1 MSDTPE
7 DQPTRPISVA
17 ELLARH
23 GNIGS
28 PPVTGRK
35 RRRRGNADAVS
46 VAELTGEIPVIRD
59 TDEAPAEPGDT
70 AEAPEKESRHA
81 SDAESRE
88 TETPDRDEADR
99 DQADHDQVDRD
110 DAAAAARP
118 AATDRRD
125 DPVRFSEPQPRWPQS
140 APHTPAKTGPQRS
153 PHPLPDR
160 KADQRF
166 DDEEDDAVADSDAEQ
181 MSPDP
186 VDVFPAVSMA
196 DLGLGADT
204 DEDLS
209 VDDEHT
215 DTEEAEAPARPAKR
229 GLLGGLRSRFARG
242 AGRDADS
249 DNATLR
255 EDPAP
260 TVDDSDE
267 DPDTRHAA
275 IAVDTDED
283 RDFEDLKDAEDAED
297 AEDSGDAADAEDS
310 GDVEDGLW
318 EDEHQPESLVTRT
331 VRGIWVV
338 VQSLLA
344 VAFGAGLFIAFDQ
357 LWRWNS
363 VVALVLTALVT
374 LGLVGAVQAVR
385 KTADITST
393 LIAVAVGLLV
403 TLGPLVLWLSG

>member
-59 TDEAPAEPGDT
+59 PDDPEAPDDAETAEDAVEDAVEEGAEETPADEA
-70 AEAPEKESRHA
+70 AP
-81 SDAESRE
+81 
-88 TETPDRDEADR
+88 
-99 DQADHDQVDRD
+99 
-110 DAAAAARP
+110 AARP
-118 AATDRRD
+118 AAASDQRE

-140 APHTPAKTGPQRS
+140 APHAPGKTGPQRS

-160 KADQRF
+160 KADRGG
-166 DDEEDDAVADSDAEQ
+166 DRSEGGSDAEQ

-196 DLGLGADT
+196 DLGLGADP
-204 DEDLS
+204 DEDLLDT
-209 VDDEHT
+209 VDDGPT
-215 DTEEAEAPARPAKR
+215 DAEAPARPARR
-229 GLLGGLRSRFARG
+229 GLLGALRSRFARPARG
-242 AGRDADS
+242 ADEQGDDAAAAPTDDGQGDPAAAAGTASLLDATAEPTAGRARSAEWGFADRDTDGDSDGDSDWDTDWDAD
-249 DNATLR
+249 T
-255 EDPAP
+255 
-260 TVDDSDE
+260 DSAEHDG
-267 DPDTRHAA
+267 
-275 IAVDTDED
+275 
-283 RDFEDLKDAEDAED
+283 DAEE
-297 AEDSGDAADAEDS
+297 GP
-310 GDVEDGLW
+310 W
-318 EDEHQPESLVTRT
+318 HDERDEQAPESLLARVA
-331 VRGIWVV
+331 RGVWGVA
-338 VQSLLA
+338 QSLLA
-344 VAFGAGLFIAFDQ
+344 VVFGAGLFIAFDQ

-363 VVALVLTALVT
+363 VVALVLTVLVT
-374 LGLVGAVQAVR
+374 LGLVAAVQAVR
-385 KTADITST
+385 KTVDITST